1 MVDTSPTISVIT
13 LNINRQNTLS
23 KIIRLSDWIKNRT
36 SQCVVNKRWIL
47 NMKNRTLKS
56 KKMEVDISCKKN
68 QMKL

>member
-36 SQCVVNKRWIL
+36 SQCVVNTR
-47 NMKNRTLKS
+47 
-56 KKMEVDISCKKN
+56 
-68 QMKL
+68 